1 MSPELASK
9 IEIWRAKALNN
20 TLTKDE
26 MREAIIALR
35 ADRVG
40 ASVASDKSRTSK
52 RKADAPNAIDLLGE
66 MMGD

>member
-9 IEIWRAKALNN
+9 IEIWRAKAING
-20 TLTKDE
+20 TLSAEE

-52 RKADAPNAIDLLGE
+52 RKADAPNALDLLGE